1 MPKLTEFQ
9 NITSTITIL
18 RKKFCIFAL
27 GIVMNKQWHFGIVG
41 FGRIG
46 KRHSQEIQAHPN
58 ARLTGVFDINA
69 DTVPSDFT
77 NHNNIESF
85 LTDTNAEVIHI
96 CTPNASHY
104 ELAKMALL
112 HKKHVVIEKPI
123 TLFTEHAKE
132 LQEIA
137 ITQQKHI
144 FCVMQ
149 NRYSPVSQWLKS
161 IVEDCILGQIY
172 SVHVNCAWNRDD
184 RYYQPEN
191 WHGKL
196 DLDGGP
202 LYTQF
207 SHFVDL
213 LFWLFGPLKVE
224 NQVFFNHNHRKNTE
238 FEDSGIFHFQ
248 NDQLAQGSFHYT
260 TSVFDKNFKSSIE
273 IIAENGTIEVSGQYM
288 NEIQYCHI
296 RNYQLPELPPS
307 PEPNLYPGYQG
318 SASNH
323 HYVIQNVIDTLEGI
337 SQPDT
342 PISEG
347 ISVVEIIENVYLKRN
362 LNFF

>member
-9 NITSTITIL
+9 NITDTITIL

-27 GIVMNKQWHFGIVG
+27 AIVMDKQWHFGILG
-41 FGRIG
+41 YGRIG
-46 KRHSQEIQAHPN
+46 KRHSQEILAHPN
-58 ARLTGVFDINA
+58 AHLTDIFDIKA
-69 DTVPSDFT
+69 DIIPSEFT
-77 NHNNIESF
+77 QHKNIESF
-85 LTDTNAEVIHI
+85 FSNSTADVIHV

-104 ELAKMALL
+104 ELAKKALL
-112 HKKHVVIEKPI
+112 NGKHVVIEKPI
-123 TLFTEHAKE
+123 TLLTKHAKE
-132 LQEIA
+132 LEEIA
-137 ITQQKHI
+137 LRQQKHI

-161 IVEDCILGQIY
+161 IIEDKILGQIY

-184 RYYQPEN
+184 RYYHPGN
-191 WHGKL
+191 WHGNL
-196 DLDGGP
+196 ELDGGP

-213 LFWLFGPLKVE
+213 LFWLFGTVKVH
-224 NQVFFNHNHRKNTE
+224 NQVFFNHNHRENTE
-238 FEDSGIFHFQ
+238 FEDSGSFHFN
-248 NDQLAQGSFHYT
+248 NDQIAQGSFHYT

-273 IIAENGTIEVSGQYM
+273 IIAENGTVEVSGQYM
-288 NEIQYCHI
+288 NEIRYCHI

-323 HYVIQNVIDTLEGI
+323 HYVIQNVMDTLEGN